1 VDVAVRVGR
10 LGDSNLV
17 ARPLASVRL
26 IVCGAPAYF
35 AEHGT
40 PQIPSDLA
48 HHNCL
53 IYTQG
58 APRGKWLFREPEGD
72 IAVPVSG
79 NFEASA
85 GDAVRIAAIR
95 GCGLAQLATYVVG
108 ADLQAGRLQA
118 VLIEY
123 EPEAIPIHA
132 VYPQR
137 RLLSATVRAFVEFLQ
152 ARFQPIPY
160 WDETLAEPAEA
171 HQQPFVPVEGL

>member
-1 VDVAVRVGR
+1 
-10 LGDSNLV
+10 
-17 ARPLASVRL
+17 
-26 IVCGAPAYF
+26 
-35 AEHGT
+35 
-40 PQIPSDLA
+40 
-48 HHNCL
+48 
-53 IYTQG
+53 
-58 APRGKWLFREPEGD
+58 
-72 IAVPVSG
+72 
-79 NFEASA
+79 
-85 GDAVRIAAIR
+85 VRIAAIR
-95 GCGLAQLATYVVG
+95 ECGLAQLETYVVG